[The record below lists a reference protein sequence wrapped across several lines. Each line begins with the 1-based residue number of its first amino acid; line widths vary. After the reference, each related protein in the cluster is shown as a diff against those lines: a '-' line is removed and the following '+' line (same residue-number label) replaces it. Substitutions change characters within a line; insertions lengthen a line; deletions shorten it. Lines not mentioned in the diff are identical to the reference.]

1 MSSEVCPFCGKTY
14 KRLKTHLPHCKAAA
28 SSKTPPTKHD
38 VTVNQT
44 SSSRLVTPST
54 EPTAEETLSTQ
65 RLSVAAKKSK
75 KMSSSPETPSQ
86 SADTSSSLSLSSE
99 SLPPSTKKKKQKLSK
114 QIKTATIPPVPTQ
127 SHSPSL
133 PPTISK
139 PKKQSLRAL
148 IEAAK
153 SKQVSATEDLPSGSA
168 PFVTDPQTETKTNP
182 DTDLVKDD
190 AHPAF
195 LSSDTKPKSASK
207 IKATKMKKVA
217 QTHST
222 TKDTS
227 SSLDSKENQ
236 SSAKPRGRNDFLD
249 DNKEEFDD
257 LSVNKLFLKSGS
269 AHQARITLQD
279 VKATLGRAHSSR
291 QSSILNQIRTT
302 DDPRPGTGLRS
313 QSQDADSCLV
323 TTKSPSSSSSQ
334 HTELQSVKPKQT
346 SLISLRH
353 DGSPQSEP
361 ASPTSPHLLSQVS
374 QAKFPPQTVSTTE
387 GLKVAGLPTIS
398 PPLSQLSSPHLF
410 PLAPQTSLPRVETLR
425 ADDGLM
431 REKSQL
437 GIRNHNTADH
447 GSKGVL
453 TQRSLGQ
460 VRLRELPEWLACKTP
475 SHPRDVVEMVQR
487 GWQWYYRRYINVK
500 KGGVGGLGMLL
511 AGYCVLSY
519 TWSYPHIKHDRWR
532 KHH

>member
-44 SSSRLVTPST
+44 SSSPLGAPST
-54 EPTAEETLSTQ
+54 QTV
-65 RLSVAAKKSK
+65 SVPAKKNK
-75 KMSSSPETPSQ
+75 KKSAVSSSPETPSQ
-86 SADTSSSLSLSSE
+86 SAATPPSLSLTSE
-99 SLPPSTKKKKQKLSK
+99 SPPPSTKKKKQQLSK
-114 QIKTATIPPVPTQ
+114 QIKTATIPPVSTQ

-133 PPTISK
+133 PPAVSK
-139 PKKQSLRAL
+139 PKKKSLRAL
-148 IEAAK
+148 IEAAT
-153 SKQVSATEDLPSGSA
+153 SKQVPATEDLPSGSA
-168 PFVTDPQTETKTNP
+168 PFVADPQTQTKTNP
-182 DTDLVKDD
+182 DTELVKDN

-195 LSSDTKPKSASK
+195 LSSHTKPKSASK
-207 IKATKMKKVA
+207 IKATKAKKVA
-217 QTHST
+217 QTLSS

-236 SSAKPRGRNDFLD
+236 SSARRNDLLVD
-249 DNKEEFDD
+249 DKEEFDD
-257 LSVNKLFLKSGS
+257 LSVNNVFLKSGS

-302 DDPRPGTGLRS
+302 DELRPGSSLRS
-313 QSQDADSCLV
+313 QSQDGDNCMV
-323 TTKSPSSSSSQ
+323 TTKSLSSSSSQ
-334 HTELQSVKPKQT
+334 QTELQSVKTKNSKPKQT
-346 SLISLRH
+346 SLIPL
-353 DGSPQSEP
+353 DGSPQSELP
-361 ASPTSPHLLSQVS
+361 SSTRPHLLSQVS
-374 QAKFPPQTVSTTE
+374 QAKFPPQSMSE
-387 GLKVAGLPTIS
+387 GLKVAGLPTAS
-398 PPLSQLSSPHLF
+398 PPPTQFSSPHLF
-410 PLAPQTSLPRVETLR
+410 PLAPQTSLPRVESPR
-425 ADDGLM
+425 RDDGLM
-431 REKSQL
+431 KERSQL
-437 GIRNHNTADH
+437 GADP

-453 TQRSLGQ
+453 TQRRLGQ

-475 SHPRDVVEMVQR
+475 SHPREVVEMVQR

-511 AGYCVLSY
+511 AGYCMLSY
-519 TWSYPHIKHDRWR
+519 TWSYPHLKRDRWR